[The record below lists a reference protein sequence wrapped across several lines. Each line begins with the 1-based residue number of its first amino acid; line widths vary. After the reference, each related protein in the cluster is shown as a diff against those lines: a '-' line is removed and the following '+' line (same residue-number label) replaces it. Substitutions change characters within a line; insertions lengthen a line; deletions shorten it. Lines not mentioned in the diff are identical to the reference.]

1 MSESIEEAGGT
12 GPSHRGAELGV
23 AGVIALLAFI
33 GIYGSLQNGIGW
45 ASDGPQ
51 AGFFPF
57 YVCLIILISCAVNI
71 AQVLMSPDDGR
82 IFSQWSQLR
91 QVGSVLLPTIVY
103 VLAIPYTG
111 IYVASA
117 VLIAFFMRWFGGY
130 SWLMA
135 IAIGI
140 LVPVLSFFM
149 FEIWFLVPLPKGP
162 LENML
167 GY

>member
-12 GPSHRGAELGV
+12 GPSHRGVELGV
-23 AGVIALLAFI
+23 AGAITLLALI
-33 GIYGSLQNGIGW
+33 GIYGSLKIGVGW

-57 YVCLIILISCAVNI
+57 YVCLIILISCAVNV
-71 AQVLMSPDDGR
+71 AQVLMAGGDER
-82 IFSQWSQLR
+82 VFAYWNQLR
-91 QVGSVLLPTIVY
+91 QVSSVLWPTIVY

-117 VLIAFFMRWFGGY
+117 VLIAFFMRWFGRY

-135 IAIGI
+135 IAIGV
-140 LVPVLSFFM
+140 LVPVLCFFT

>member
-1 MSESIEEAGGT
+1 
-12 GPSHRGAELGV
+12 V
-23 AGVIALLAFI
+23 I
-33 GIYGSLQNGIGW
+33 GIYGSLKNGVGW

-57 YVCLIILISCAVNI
+57 YVCLFILVASAVNV
-71 AQVLMSPDDGR
+71 AQVLMTRGEGGV
-82 IFSQWSQLR
+82 FAYWSQLK
-91 QVGSVLLPTIVY
+91 QVGSVLLPTTVY
-103 VLAIPYTG
+103 ALVIPYSG

-117 VLIAFFMRWFGGY
+117 VLIAFFMRWFGRY

-135 IAIGI
+135 IAVGVV
-140 LVPVLSFFM
+140 VPVLCFFM
-149 FEIWFLVPLPKGP
+149 FEVWFLVPLPKGP

>member
-12 GPSHRGAELGV
+12 GPSHRGVELGV
-23 AGVIALLAFI
+23 AGAIALLALI
-33 GIYGSLQNGIGW
+33 GIYGSLKNGVGW

-57 YVCLIILISCAVNI
+57 YVCLIILVSCAVNVT
-71 AQVLMSPDDGR
+71 QVLMSSNDGHV
-82 IFSQWSQLR
+82 FAYWSQLGK
-91 QVGSVLLPTIVY
+91 VGSVLLPTIIY
-103 VLAIPYTG
+103 VLVIPYSG
-111 IYVASA
+111 IYVASG
-117 VLIAFFMRWFGGY
+117 VLIAFFMRWFGRY

-135 IAIGI
+135 IAIGV
-140 LVPVLSFFM
+140 LVPVLCFFK

>member
-12 GPSHRGAELGV
+12 GPSHRGVELGV
-23 AGVIALLAFI
+23 AGAITLLALI
-33 GIYGSLQNGIGW
+33 GIYGSLKIGVGW

-57 YVCLIILISCAVNI
+57 YVCLIILISCAVNV
-71 AQVLMSPDDGR
+71 AQVLMAGGDER
-82 IFSQWSQLR
+82 VFAYWNQLR
-91 QVGSVLLPTIVY
+91 QVGSVLWPTIVY

-117 VLIAFFMRWFGGY
+117 VLIAFFIPWFGRCY
-130 SWLMA
+130 WLMA
-135 IAIGI
+135 IAIGVR
-140 LVPVLSFFM
+140 VPVLSLCM
-149 FEIWFLVPLPKGP
+149 IELWFLVPLPKGP

>member
-12 GPSHRGAELGV
+12 GPSHRGVELGV
-23 AGVIALLAFI
+23 AGVIALLALI
-33 GIYGSLQNGIGW
+33 GIYGSLKNGVGW

-57 YVCLIILISCAVNI
+57 YVCLIILVSCAVNV
-71 AQVLMSPDDGR
+71 AQVLMAARDER
-82 IFSQWSQLR
+82 VFAYWSQLG
-91 QVGSVLLPTIVY
+91 QVGSVLLPTIIY
-103 VLAIPYTG
+103 VLVISYSG
-111 IYVASA
+111 IYVASG
-117 VLIAFFMRWFGGY
+117 VLIAFFMRWFGRY

-135 IAIGI
+135 IAVGV
-140 LVPVLSFFM
+140 LVPVLCFFM

>member
-12 GPSHRGAELGV
+12 GPSHRGVELGV
-23 AGVIALLAFI
+23 AGAIALLALI
-33 GIYGSLQNGIGW
+33 GIYGSLKNGVGW

-57 YVCLIILISCAVNI
+57 YVCLIILVSCAVNVT
-71 AQVLMSPDDGR
+71 QVLMSSNDGHV
-82 IFSQWSQLR
+82 FAYWSQLGK
-91 QVGSVLLPTIVY
+91 VGSVLLPTIIY
-103 VLAIPYTG
+103 VLVIPYSG
-111 IYVASA
+111 IYVASG
-117 VLIAFFMRWFGGY
+117 VLIAFFMRWFGRY

-135 IAIGI
+135 IAIGV
-140 LVPVLSFFM
+140 LVPVLCFFM

>member
-12 GPSHRGAELGV
+12 GPSHRGVELGV
-23 AGVIALLAFI
+23 AGVIALLALI
-33 GIYGSLQNGIGW
+33 GIYGSLKNGVGW

-57 YVCLIILISCAVNI
+57 YVCLIILVSCAVNI
-71 AQVLMSPDDGR
+71 AQVLMAARDER
-82 IFSQWSQLR
+82 VFAYWSQLG
-91 QVGSVLLPTIVY
+91 QVGSVLLPTIIY
-103 VLAIPYTG
+103 VLIIPYSG
-111 IYVASA
+111 IYVASG
-117 VLIAFFMRWFGGY
+117 VLIAFFMRWFGRY

-135 IAIGI
+135 IAVGV
-140 LVPVLSFFM
+140 LVPVLCFFM

>member
-12 GPSHRGAELGV
+12 GPSHRGVELGV
-23 AGVIALLAFI
+23 AGAIALLALI
-33 GIYGSLQNGIGW
+33 GIYGSLKNGVGW

-57 YVCLIILISCAVNI
+57 YVCLIILVSCAVNVT
-71 AQVLMSPDDGR
+71 QVLMSSNDGHV
-82 IFSQWSQLR
+82 FAYWSQLGK
-91 QVGSVLLPTIVY
+91 VGSVLLPTIIY
-103 VLAIPYTG
+103 VLVIPYSG
-111 IYVASA
+111 NYVASG
-117 VLIAFFMRWFGGY
+117 VLIAFFMRWFGRY

-135 IAIGI
+135 IAVGV
-140 LVPVLSFFM
+140 LVPVLCFFM

-162 LENML
+162 LESML

>member
-23 AGVIALLAFI
+23 AGFIALLALI
-33 GIYGSLQNGIGW
+33 GIYGSLKNGVGW

-71 AQVLMSPDDGR
+71 AQTLMARGDTGLFAS
-82 IFSQWSQLR
+82 WHQLK
-91 QVGSVLLPTIVY
+91 QVGSVLWPTVIY
-103 VLAIPYTG
+103 VLAVPYTG
-111 IYVASA
+111 IYVASG
-117 VLIAFFMRWFGGY
+117 VLIAFFMRWFGRY
-130 SWLMA
+130 SWLTA
-135 IAIGI
+135 VAVGV
-140 LVPVLSFFM
+140 LVPVLTFFM
-149 FEIWFLVPLPKGP
+149 FEVWFLVPLPKGP

>member
-12 GPSHRGAELGV
+12 GPSHRGVELGV
-23 AGVIALLAFI
+23 AGAIALLALI
-33 GIYGSLQNGIGW
+33 GIYGSLKNGVGW

-57 YVCLIILISCAVNI
+57 YVCLIILVSCAVNVT
-71 AQVLMSPDDGR
+71 QVLMSSNDGHV
-82 IFSQWSQLR
+82 FAYWSQLGK
-91 QVGSVLLPTIVY
+91 VGSVLLPTIIY
-103 VLAIPYTG
+103 VLVIPYSG
-111 IYVASA
+111 IYVASG
-117 VLIAFFMRWFGGY
+117 VLIAFFMRWFGRY

-135 IAIGI
+135 IAVGV
-140 LVPVLSFFM
+140 LVPVLCFFM

>member
-12 GPSHRGAELGV
+12 GPSHRGVELGV
-23 AGVIALLAFI
+23 AGVIALLALI
-33 GIYGSLQNGIGW
+33 GIYGSIQNGVGW

-57 YVCLIILISCAVNI
+57 YVCLIILVSCAVNI
-71 AQVLMSPDDGR
+71 AQVLMSADDGSV
-82 IFSQWSQLR
+82 FSYWSQLK

-117 VLIAFFMRWFGGY
+117 VLIAFFMRWFGRY

-162 LENML
+162 LESML